1 MGWAQSIGDHAFQW
15 IYELSEPAHTP
26 GQGMRSGALTP
37 RSHRASALF
46 NRGFD
51 KLSHRTSTLFNPGFD
66 KLSHRFFYS
75 AQSSGLRQAQPPP
88 PLTLR
93 IACRIF

>member
-15 IYELSEPAHTP
+15 IYELSEPAQTP
-26 GQGMRSGALTP
+26 GQGMRPGALTP
-37 RSHRASALF
+37 RSHRASTLF
-46 NRGFD
+46 NR
-51 KLSHRTSTLFNPGFD
+51 GFD

-88 PLTLR
+88 PFTLR
-93 IACRIF
+93 IACRIFSVSKKK